1 MPTPTDEIVMSRD
14 EIVALIERE
23 AQRRYGINGAEFAR
37 QIRDGSFDECGNAAD
52 LIGLARLLGGD
63 DEYGLAA

>member
-1 MPTPTDEIVMSRD
+1 MTTTDTEIILSRD

-23 AQRRYGINGAEFAR
+23 AQKRYGINGAEFVR
-37 QIRDGSFDECGNAAD
+37 QVRDGTFDECGNAAD

-63 DEYGLAA
+63 DEFGLAA